1 MILIYCVD
9 KLFLIFCDVL
19 WYDVNIN
26 LLMYIFYVEL
36 KINIKY
42 SVY

>member
-1 MILIYCVD
+1 MD

-42 SVY
+42 LVY